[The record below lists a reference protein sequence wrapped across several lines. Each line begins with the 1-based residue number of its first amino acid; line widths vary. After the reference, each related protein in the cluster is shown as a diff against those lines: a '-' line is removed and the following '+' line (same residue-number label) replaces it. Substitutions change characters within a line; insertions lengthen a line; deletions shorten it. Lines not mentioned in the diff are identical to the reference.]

1 MKSIIGSS
9 RLTNAGILLMVFII
23 QFVLISN
30 IKSINESFQRSFI
43 NTAFYLI
50 IYLCCIHINK
60 DFNKKGWSKTVVLK
74 YISLILTVGF
84 ARSFIEIFILQNSIF
99 NISFSNSTLSIKAGN
114 TFFYIILALICS
126 TLLSLFIQYQE
137 KRKIEKENLELNTSI
152 MESQIQILNNQLS
165 PHFLFNGINDLYS
178 ASILDKEKTPEM
190 ILKLG
195 EILKFVTYQLKKK
208 EIYLVEEI
216 EQIHLQLEYFELRN
230 NIKIPLNLKI
240 AEEISNIRVAPFLL
254 IPLVEN
260 AIKHGN
266 FNDLQSKTYLNI
278 EIAAKENEL
287 TICVE
292 NSFQKIDHKDL
303 FKMNG
308 IGSENYKKRL
318 DLLYVGKHELTIT
331 QEENK
336 FTSFLKLK
344 LNN

>member
-1 MKSIIGSS
+1 MKSTIGSS

-50 IYLCCIHINK
+50 IYLCCIHITK

-84 ARSFIEIFILQNSIF
+84 SRSFIEIFILQNSIF

-114 TFFYIILALICS
+114 TFFSIIIALICS
-126 TLLSLFIQYQE
+126 TLFSLFIQYQE

-292 NSFQKIDHKDL
+292 NSFQKIDYKDL

>member
-1 MKSIIGSS
+1 MKSTIGSS
-9 RLTNAGILLMVFII
+9 RLTNAGILLMVFVI

-50 IYLCCIHINK
+50 IYLCCIHITK

-84 ARSFIEIFILQNSIF
+84 SRSFIEIFILQNSIF
-99 NISFSNSTLSIKAGN
+99 NISFSNSTLSIKVGN
-114 TFFYIILALICS
+114 TFFSIIIALICS
-126 TLLSLFIQYQE
+126 TLFSLFIQYQE

-292 NSFQKIDHKDL
+292 NSFQKIDYKDI

>member
-1 MKSIIGSS
+1 MKSTIGSS
-9 RLTNAGILLMVFII
+9 RLTNAGILLMVFVI

-50 IYLCCIHINK
+50 IYLCCIHITK

-84 ARSFIEIFILQNSIF
+84 SRSFIEIFILQNSIF

-114 TFFYIILALICS
+114 TFFSIIIALICS
-126 TLLSLFIQYQE
+126 TLFSLFIQYQE

-216 EQIHLQLEYFELRN
+216 EQIHFQLEYFELRN

-292 NSFQKIDHKDL
+292 NSFQKIDYKDI

>member
-1 MKSIIGSS
+1 MKSTIGSS

-84 ARSFIEIFILQNSIF
+84 SRSFIEIFILQNSIF

-114 TFFYIILALICS
+114 TFFSIIIAFICS

-318 DLLYVGKHELTIT
+318 DLLYAGKHELTIT

>member
-1 MKSIIGSS
+1 MKSTIGSS

>member
-1 MKSIIGSS
+1 MKSTIGSS
-9 RLTNAGILLMVFII
+9 RLTNAGILLMVFVI

-50 IYLCCIHINK
+50 IYLCCIHITK

-84 ARSFIEIFILQNSIF
+84 SRSFIEIFILQNSIF
-99 NISFSNSTLSIKAGN
+99 NISFSNSTLSIKVGN
-114 TFFYIILALICS
+114 TFFSIIIALICS
-126 TLLSLFIQYQE
+126 TLFSLFIQYQE

-216 EQIHLQLEYFELRN
+216 EQIHFQLEYFELRN

-292 NSFQKIDHKDL
+292 NSFQKIDYKDI